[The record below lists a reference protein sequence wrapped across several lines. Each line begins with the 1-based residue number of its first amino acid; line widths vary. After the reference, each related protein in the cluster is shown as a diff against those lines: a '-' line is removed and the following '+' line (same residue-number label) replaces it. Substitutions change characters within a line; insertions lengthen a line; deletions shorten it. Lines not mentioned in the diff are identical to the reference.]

1 MIDCI
6 VGFNFDFTHLV
17 DDGRIYKRGT
27 LTYHRPYG
35 WCRVALKV
43 KNRYGDSDWLG
54 GIGGGSRTGSIS
66 KEWPVSYHGT
76 KEKFVKDIA
85 SKGYDLSKGKRFLYG
100 KGIYSTPDPC
110 VAEKYAAVYEFKG
123 QKYKVLIQN
132 R

>member
-1 MIDCI
+1 MKPMKRMLRC
-6 VGFNFDFTHLV
+6 LV
-17 DDGRIYKRGT
+17 
-27 LTYHRPYG
+27 
-35 WCRVALKV
+35 
-43 KNRYGDSDWLG
+43 G
-54 GIGGGSRTGSIS
+54 GIRGGSRTGSVS